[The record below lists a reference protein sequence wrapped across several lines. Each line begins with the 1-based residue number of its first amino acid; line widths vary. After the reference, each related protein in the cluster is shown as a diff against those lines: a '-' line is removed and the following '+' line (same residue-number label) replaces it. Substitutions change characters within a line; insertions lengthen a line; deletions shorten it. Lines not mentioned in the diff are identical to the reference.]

1 MPTPLV
7 PDSDGPGLPT
17 GLARIT
23 RDLAGRLWEGR
34 EMLGIDLLQVGYDPR
49 PRGRGVEWPSYRLTG
64 LGSDG
69 DWGAAEIQEC
79 WREYFGHDDGGLL
92 SIWDPARAFA
102 LLGLQSDTR
111 AFWGYFPVDPHNV
124 QGSFGGPAREAVQC
138 YDRVLAYGRWGSQ
151 VLATI
156 RRPVQYLPHGLDLD
170 VWRLGHAP
178 DVAAEAER
186 VLRAKPGSWVLGC
199 VATNQPRK
207 DLGLYFAT
215 LAELRRRGERVRG
228 WLHTDSLVRA
238 WSVWQLADDFDLK
251 KHVAVSLDLPDA
263 VLAACYRACGATFA
277 PGLGEGFGYPQVE
290 SLACGTPVVSVD
302 YAGGRELNPLNA
314 WRVPACAWRVE
325 GCYGLRRAVV
335 GPVDPAHAVMRA
347 GGWPM
352 AEDRVG
358 QAVCPD
364 AIAYLDWNVPLPL
377 A

>member
-7 PDSDGPGLPT
+7 LYSDGPGLPT

-34 EMLGIDLLQVGYDPR
+34 GVVGYDPR

-79 WREYFGHDDGGLL
+79 WREYFGHDDGVLL

-111 AFWGYFPVDPHNV
+111 AFWGYFPVDAHNV

-156 RRPVQYLPHGLDLD
+156 RRPVQYLPHGPDPD
-170 VWRLGHAP
+170 VCRLAHAP

-207 DLGLYFAT
+207 DLGL
-215 LAELRRRGERVRG
+215 LRRHPSRAATPGRARPRLAAHRQLGARLVGLAARRRLRPQEARGGQPGPTRRG
-228 WLHTDSLVRA
+228 PGRLLQRLRGAVRA
-238 WSVWQLADDFDLK
+238 WAGGGVRLPASGIASVWNTCGLSRLCRGSRTEPPERLESSRVR
-251 KHVAVSLDLPDA
+251 VAVRRMLRTP
-263 VLAACYRACGATFA
+263 ATCRRFCRCR
-277 PGLGEGFGYPQVE
+277 VRR
-290 SLACGTPVVSVD
+290 
-302 YAGGRELNPLNA
+302 YAGG
-314 WRVPACAWRVE
+314 
-325 GCYGLRRAVV
+325 GLEKGRGA
-335 GPVDPAHAVMRA
+335 A
-347 GGWPM
+347 GAG
-352 AEDRVG
+352 V
-358 QAVCPD
+358 
-364 AIAYLDWNVPLPL
+364 LP
-377 A
+377 